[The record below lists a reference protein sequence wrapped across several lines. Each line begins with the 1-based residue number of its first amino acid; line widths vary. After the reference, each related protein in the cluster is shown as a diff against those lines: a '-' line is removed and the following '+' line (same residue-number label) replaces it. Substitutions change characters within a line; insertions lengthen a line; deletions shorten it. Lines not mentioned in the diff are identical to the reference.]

1 MAEPLK
7 IESNDGFL
15 HLEDLPHNCIFNK
28 VVTGC
33 GGTTVVLQNAEDYV
47 IAVPTTELIINKTY
61 ITQAGISKLSYN
73 GIRPFGLFGR
83 FDDAAE
89 RKLKDYLNSS
99 GTKKIMCTYDK
110 VPRLMEYIK
119 PTDNRLLV
127 DEYQC
132 LLKAYSYRQKA
143 IDGVLDNFRAFK
155 SFCFMSATPI
165 TPDFVPDCLK
175 DVTVNEA
182 DWGEDPAKLKVELL
196 RTNKP
201 YTMAANIINKYKLDG
216 YYEKNGHKSYEAF
229 FFINSVK
236 DIAGILNHCHLT
248 NDEARIICAD
258 TPENREKLIGYDI
271 SNSRSSNKMFTFITS
286 KSFEGADYHSETG
299 ICFVVSSASNPHTQ
313 ASIDTD
319 LPQIAGRIRTPG
331 NPFRYNLVHIFNTT
345 YKDLRLYMTYKQMKA
360 KTDYDIKKAYE
371 TVKYFNDAPT
381 KELKDNLRDNI
392 KHDLNSLYIKY
403 DKRKDMFIVND
414 ILPKLELYNF
424 KVNQIV
430 YGTGVS
436 IKKEYEDN
444 NIDAKYH
451 FEPAKETENTE
462 LPVVKKID
470 FEEAFL
476 RYARIMSKD
485 PHSPALMLL
494 EEQQPLIRPA
504 YHNLG
509 VERVRNLRYI
519 KKSVEAALNCLDD
532 DKTKEQKLALLMVRL
547 IPTATTITV
556 ANALDKMS
564 QAYNEIGISKKPKTK
579 DLHQWFDCSEKPYS
593 KRINGKPQKVVDIY
607 RSKIIFE
614 PKHNEV

>member
-47 IAVPTTELIINKTY
+47 IAVPTTELIINKTGR
-61 ITQAGISKLSYN
+61 TDAGLSAIKFHD
-73 GIRPFGLFGR
+73 GTEQSAFGLFGK
-83 FDDAAE
+83 FDNDVQKE
-89 RKLKDYLNSS
+89 LVRYIESN

-110 VPRLMEYIK
+110 VPRLLDFIE
-119 PTDNRLLV
+119 PHNFRLLI
-127 DEYQC
+127 DEYHC

-143 IDGVLDNFRAFK
+143 INGVLDNFRRFK

-165 TPDFVPDCLK
+165 SPDFVPDCLK
-175 DVTVNEA
+175 DVPVKEA
-182 DWGEDPAKLKVELL
+182 VWGHNTETLKVKLL

-201 YTMAANIINKYKLDG
+201 YTMAANIINEYKNNG
-216 YYEKNGHKSYEAF
+216 YYILNGHKSYEAF

-258 TPENREKLIGYDI
+258 TPDNHEKLIGYDI
-271 SNSRSSNKMFTFITS
+271 SNSRSDNKMFTFITS

-319 LPQIAGRIRTPG
+319 LPQIAGRIRTPK

-345 YKDLRLYMTYKQMKA
+345 YKDLRLYMTYEQMKA
-360 KTDYDIKKAYE
+360 KTDNDIKKAYD
-371 TVKYFNDAPT
+371 TVKFFNDAPKT
-381 KELKDNLRDNI
+381 LKENLRDKI

-403 DKRKDMFIVND
+403 DKKKDEFAIND

-430 YGTGVS
+430 YRTGVS
-436 IKKEYEDN
+436 IKKDYEDN
-444 NIDAKYH
+444 NIDFNYDYK
-451 FEPAKETENTE
+451 PAEETEETE

-470 FEEAFL
+470 FKEAFL
-476 RYARIMSKD
+476 RYARIMSID

-519 KKSVEAALNCLDD
+519 KKSVKAALSCLDD
-532 DKTKEQKLALLMVRL
+532 DKTKDQKLAQLMVKL
-547 IPTATTITV
+547 IPTPTTITV

-579 DLHQWFDCSEKPYS
+579 DLHQWFDCSDPYS
-593 KRINGKPQKVVDIY
+593 KRIDGKVKKVVDIY
-607 RSKIIFE
+607 RSKIIFRT
-614 PKHNEV
+614 NND

>member
-1 MAEPLK
+1 MEKLK

-33 GGTTVVLQNAEDYV
+33 GGTTVVLQNAKDYV
-47 IAVPTTELIINKTY
+47 IAVPTTELIINKTD
-61 ITQAGISKLSYN
+61 ITTAGISRRDYN
-73 GIRPFGLFGR
+73 GIRPFGLFGD
-83 FDDAAE
+83 FSAAE
-89 RKLKDYLNSS
+89 HKLKDYLNSP
-99 GTKKIMCTYDK
+99 GIKKIMCTYDK
-110 VPRLMEYIK
+110 ISKLMEYINPK
-119 PTDNRLLV
+119 DNQLTV

-175 DVTVNEA
+175 DVPVVEA
-182 DWGEDPAKLKVELL
+182 DWGQNTETLKVELL

-216 YYEKNGHKSYEAF
+216 YFEQNGHKSYEAF
-229 FFINSVK
+229 FFINSVR
-236 DIAGILNHCHLT
+236 DIAGILNHCNLT
-248 NDEARIICAD
+248 NDEVRIICAD
-258 TPENREKLIGYDI
+258 TPDNHEKLIGYDI
-271 SNSRSSNKMFTFITS
+271 SNSRSPNKMFNFITS

-319 LPQIAGRIRTPG
+319 LPQIAGRIRTPE
-331 NPFRYNLVHIFNTT
+331 NPFRYNLIHIFNTT
-345 YKDLRLYMTYKQMKA
+345 YKDLRLYMTYEQMKA
-360 KTDYDIKKAYE
+360 KTVEALHTAQE
-371 TVKYFNDAPT
+371 TVKVFNDT
-381 KELKDNLRDNI
+381 KNKKVKNHLRDNI

-403 DKRKDMFIVND
+403 DKQRDKFCVND

-430 YGTGVS
+430 YRTGIS
-436 IKKEYEDN
+436 IRKDYADN
-444 NIDAKYH
+444 NIEANYQYL
-451 FEPAKETENTE
+451 EAKEPEETE

-470 FEEAFL
+470 FKEAFL
-476 RYARIMSKD
+476 QYAKIMSED

-494 EEQQPLIRPA
+494 EQQQPLIRQA
-504 YHNLG
+504 YDKLG

-519 KKSVEAALNCLDD
+519 KKSIEAALSCLDD
-532 DKTKEQKLALLMVRL
+532 EKTKEQKLALLMVEL

-556 ANALDKMS
+556 ANVLDKMS

-579 DLHQWFDCSEKPYS
+579 DLYQWFDCSDVKC
-593 KRINGKPQKVVDIY
+593 KRIGKNKVPTKVVDIY
-607 RSKIIFE
+607 RSKFIFDSIQ
-614 PKHNEV
+614 NAV

>member
-1 MAEPLK
+1 
-7 IESNDGFL
+7 
-15 HLEDLPHNCIFNK
+15 
-28 VVTGC
+28 
-33 GGTTVVLQNAEDYV
+33 
-47 IAVPTTELIINKTY
+47 
-61 ITQAGISKLSYN
+61 
-73 GIRPFGLFGR
+73 
-83 FDDAAE
+83 
-89 RKLKDYLNSS
+89 
-99 GTKKIMCTYDK
+99 MCTYDK
-110 VPRLMEYIK
+110 VPKLMEYIQ
-119 PTDNRLLV
+119 PTNNKLLV

-175 DVTVNEA
+175 DVPVKEA
-182 DWGEDPAKLKVELL
+182 DWGEDPATLKVELL

-236 DIAGILNHCHLT
+236 DIVGILNHCHLT
-248 NDEARIICAD
+248 NDEVRIICAD
-258 TPENREKLIGYDI
+258 TPDNHEKLIGYDI
-271 SNSRSSNKMFTFITS
+271 SNSRSANKMFTFITS

-319 LPQIAGRIRTPG
+319 LPQIAGRIRTPE

-345 YKDLRLYMTYKQMKA
+345 YKDMRLYMTYDQMKA
-360 KTDYDIKKAYE
+360 KTDEALHTAQE
-371 TVKYFNDAPT
+371 TVEMFNKT
-381 KELKDNLRDNI
+381 KNKKVKEHLRNNI
-392 KHDLNSLYIKY
+392 KHDLNSLYMKY
-403 DKRKDMFIVND
+403 DKLNDQFSVND
-414 ILPKLELYNF
+414 ILPKLELYNY

-430 YGTGVS
+430 YRTGVS
-436 IKKEYEDN
+436 IKKDYKDN

-451 FEPAKETENTE
+451 FEPVKETEDTE

-470 FEEAFL
+470 FREAFL

-519 KKSVEAALNCLDD
+519 KKSIEAALSCQDE
-532 DKTKEQKLALLMVRL
+532 DKTKDQKLARLMVKL
-547 IPTATTITV
+547 ISTPTTITV
-556 ANALDKMS
+556 ANAWGKMS
-564 QAYNEIGISKKPKTK
+564 QAYNEIGISRKLKTK

>member
-1 MAEPLK
+1 MIEKMK
-7 IESNDGFL
+7 IESDDGFL

-110 VPRLMEYIK
+110 VPRLMEYIT
-119 PTDNRLLV
+119 PSNNELLI

-175 DVTVNEA
+175 DVPVKEA
-182 DWGEDPAKLKVELL
+182 DWGHNTETLKVELL

-236 DIAGILNHCHLT
+236 DIAEILNHCHLT
-248 NDEARIICAD
+248 NDEVRIICAD
-258 TPENREKLIGYDI
+258 TPDNHEKLIGYDI
-271 SNSRSSNKMFTFITS
+271 SNSRSDNKMFTFITS
-286 KSFEGADYHSETG
+286 KSFEGADYHSKTG

-319 LPQIAGRIRTPG
+319 LPQIAGRIRTPE

-345 YKDLRLYMTYKQMKA
+345 YKDMRLYMTYEQMKA
-360 KTDYDIKKAYE
+360 KTDYDIKKACD
-371 TVKYFNDAPT
+371 TVKFFNDAPKAL
-381 KELKDNLRDNI
+381 KENLRDKI
-392 KHDLNSLYIKY
+392 KRDLNSLYIKY
-403 DKRKDMFIVND
+403 DKQRDKFCVND

-430 YGTGVS
+430 YRTGVS

-451 FEPAKETENTE
+451 FEPAKETEDTE

-470 FEEAFL
+470 FKEAFL

-504 YHNLG
+504 YYNLG
-509 VERVRNLRYI
+509 VERIKNLRYI
-519 KKSVEAALNCLDD
+519 KKSVEAALSCLDD
-532 DKTKEQKLALLMVRL
+532 DKTKDQKLAQLMVKL

-564 QAYNEIGISKKPKTK
+564 QAYNEIGISRKPKSK
-579 DLHQWFDCSEKPYS
+579 DLHQWFDSSDPYS
-593 KRINGKPQKVVDIY
+593 KRIDGKPTKVVDIY
-607 RSKIIFE
+607 RSKLIFE
-614 PKHNEV
+614 PKQC